1 VELFIVKK
9 SVALVRPQEPPRLL
23 RVEEAAKYLSTTP
36 WFIRS
41 LVWAKSIPHV
51 RLGKRILFDRAD
63 LDKFIDDQKKAAA

>member
-1 VELFIVKK
+1 MKKK
-9 SVALVRPQEPPRLL
+9 SVEPVRPQEPPRLL
-23 RVEEAAKYLSTTP
+23 RVKEAAAYLSTTP

-63 LDKFIDDQKKAAA
+63 LDRYVDQQKKVA